1 MSEAVKSRRSLFGL
15 LAEQRRFVYLAVA
28 LLSAAGIWA
37 AFSLPSAI
45 YPELAFYRVTIVAEG
60 SSLGARQQ
68 LFGITRTLEEAV
80 SIVPGVVRVSSKS
93 IRGASEINVMF
104 SPSTD
109 MVDALQQVRARV
121 TQAQADLPAGMDIVT
136 ERQVPSLFPILSY
149 NLEGGDPAALFDI
162 ARYQVKPVFSRVP
175 GVGRVEVLGNDMRE
189 IEVVADPARL
199 AAQGMTYADLAEA
212 ITKATSVKA
221 VGRMPANYKQYLI
234 VSATEAHSIED
245 IGNVVIGHGLRVRD
259 IAKVYAGTEDHLRII
274 AGDGKPVAQLNI
286 TRRVGGNTLEVADS
300 IAALA
305 RFLKPTLP
313 PGVHLKPVYDQ
324 ASLVREAVKS
334 VRDAMLIGAVLAI
347 IVLLLFLR
355 HARITAISASA
366 IPLTMVITI
375 YVMSVTGQTFNL
387 MTLGAMAIA
396 IGLVIDDAVVITE
409 NIVRHLH
416 LNADRRAA
424 IRDAVQELIW
434 PVTTSTITTVVVF
447 LPLGLLEGV
456 VGQFF
461 HALSITLTI
470 AVLVSLVLAL
480 TIIPLLSEQFLTAA
494 DAEQT
499 EGTAPAPTG
508 ALAGL
513 GRMIDSLSD
522 FYERS
527 LGGVLHQARL
537 MIVAGVVLVA
547 GGWFAYRSVETGF
560 MPEMDEGAFVLDY
573 WSPGGSSLVETDRML
588 KIVDGFLATTPEV
601 IGTSR
606 RTGAELGLFATEQ
619 NRGDYVVRLAPGN
632 KRKREIAEVMED
644 VRSRI
649 ERDLPRLRVE
659 FLQILSDVINDVAGN
674 AHPVEVK
681 LFGADLVALEAY
693 GTQLDSAMT
702 KIAGIED
709 LYSGVSE
716 PTAEI
721 AMTINAAEANRAGLT
736 PAAVSDAVG
745 GALLGVEAGEVRLDD
760 RSVGVRVRAPD
771 SVRFNPA
778 LLASLPLVGRE
789 HGGPVPLGSLAHFT
803 SMDARAEL
811 LRENQQQMIMMTAE
825 LGKRDLGSVMVE
837 IKDVL
842 KKHPAPAGIRLELGG
857 QYAGQ
862 QTAFRALLLVLALA
876 AASVVAVMVIQF
888 QSFVEPFVVLLAAPL
903 SFVGAL
909 VLLLA
914 TGTALNVSSFMGL
927 ILLVGLIV
935 KNGIILL
942 DFTRLRMRD
951 GLALEPAIREAARIR
966 LRPILMTTL
975 CTLFGLLP
983 LALGLG
989 AGSDMQRPLALAVIG
1004 GLALSTPITL
1014 YLVPTLLVAV
1024 RGRDYRLPTTV
1035 A

>member
-1 MSEAVKSRRSLFGL
+1 VTAPTSRWSLFGL
-15 LAEQRRFVYLAVA
+15 LAQQRRFIYLAVA

-37 AFSLPSAI
+37 AYTLPSAI
-45 YPELAFYRVTIVAEG
+45 YPELQFYRVTIVAEG

-68 LFGITRTLEEAV
+68 LFGVTRTLEEAV
-80 SIVPGVVRVSSKS
+80 SIVPGVIRVQSKS

-104 SPSTD
+104 SPTTD

-121 TQAQADLPAGMDIVT
+121 AQVQPELPTGLDIVT

-149 NLEGGDPAALFDI
+149 NLEGGDPATLFDI
-162 ARYQVKPVFSRVP
+162 ARYQVKPVLSRVP
-175 GVGRVEVLGNDMRE
+175 GVGRIEVLGNDMRE

-212 ITKATSVKA
+212 ISKATTVAA

-234 VSATEAHSIED
+234 VSATEAHSVED
-245 IGNVVIGHGLRVRD
+245 VANVVIGHGLRVRD
-259 IAKVYAGTEDHLRII
+259 VAKVFAGTEDHVRII
-274 AGDGKPVAQLNI
+274 AGDGKPVAQINI

-300 IAALA
+300 IATLA
-305 RFLKPTLP
+305 RAIARTLP
-313 PGVHLKPVYDQ
+313 PGVRLKPVYDQ
-324 ASLVREAVKS
+324 ASLVHDAVRS

-347 IVLLLFLR
+347 VVLLLFLR
-355 HARITAISASA
+355 HVRITAISASA
-366 IPLTMVITI
+366 IPLTMAITI
-375 YVMSVTGQTFNL
+375 FVMSAMGQTFNL

-409 NIVRHLH
+409 NVVRHLH
-416 LNADRRAA
+416 LTADRGTA
-424 IRDAVQELIW
+424 IRAAVQELIW

-461 HALSITLTI
+461 KALSLTLTI

-480 TIIPLLSEQFLTAA
+480 TIIPLLSDQFITAA
-494 DAEQT
+494 DAEQS
-499 EGTAPAPTG
+499 EAAHAAGTGIPAR
-508 ALAGL
+508 L
-513 GRMIDSLSD
+513 GRLVDALSVL
-522 FYERS
+522 YERT
-527 LGGVLHQARL
+527 LGGVLHHARA
-537 MIVAGVVLVA
+537 MVVAGILLVV
-547 GGWFAYRSVETGF
+547 GGWFAYRAVETGF
-560 MPEMDEGAFVLDY
+560 MPEMDEGAFVIDY
-573 WSPGGSSLVETDRML
+573 FTPGGTALAETDRHL
-588 KIVDGFLATTPEV
+588 KEVDKILASMPEV
-601 IGTSR
+601 TATSR
-606 RTGAELGLFATEQ
+606 RTGAELGLFATAQ
-619 NRGDYVVRLAPGN
+619 NTGDYVVRLAPERR
-632 KRKREIAEVMED
+632 RKRQIGEVIDD
-644 VRSRI
+644 VRGHI
-649 ERDLPRLRVE
+649 EQELPRLRVE
-659 FLQILSDVINDVAGN
+659 FVQILSDVINDLAGN
-674 AHPVEVK
+674 ARPVEVK
-681 LFGADLVALEAY
+681 LFGADLAALEAY
-693 GTQLDSAMT
+693 GTRLDSAMT
-702 KIAGIED
+702 KIDGLED

-716 PTAEI
+716 PTAEL
-721 AMTINAAEANRAGLT
+721 AMAVNLTEANRAGLT
-736 PAAVSDAVG
+736 PKDVNDAVSS
-745 GALLGVEAGEVRLDD
+745 ALLGAEAGDIRLDD

-771 SVRFNPA
+771 SVRFSPA
-778 LLASLPLVGRE
+778 LLASLPVVSRE
-789 HGGPVPLGSLAHFT
+789 RGTAVPLGSLARFT
-803 SMDARAEL
+803 PTETRAQL
-811 LRENQQQMIMMTAE
+811 LRENQQQMIMMTAD
-825 LGKRDLGSVMVE
+825 LGKRDLGSVMA
-837 IKDVL
+837 DVHEVL
-842 KKHPAPAGIRLELGG
+842 ARHPAPAGIRVEIGG

-862 QTAFRALLLVLALA
+862 QAAFRALLLVLALA

-888 QSFVEPFVVLLAAPL
+888 QSFLEPAVVLLAAPL

-909 VLLLA
+909 VLLLV

-942 DFTRLRMRD
+942 DFTRLRMREG

-1024 RGRDYRLPTTV
+1024 RGRGYRLPSV
-1035 A
+1035 S